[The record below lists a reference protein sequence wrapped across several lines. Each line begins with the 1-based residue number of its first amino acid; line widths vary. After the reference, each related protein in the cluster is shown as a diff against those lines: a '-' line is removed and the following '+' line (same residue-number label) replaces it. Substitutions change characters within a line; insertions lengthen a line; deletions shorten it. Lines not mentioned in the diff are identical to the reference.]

1 MYKRQLQAGVSIDN
15 ITMSSDGNGSMP
27 IFDAEGNNIGVG
39 IASQI
44 SILQEL
50 QDMVQKEG
58 IALTDAIKIVTSN
71 VAKNT
76 KLYPQKGA
84 LQNQSDADILVL
96 DKELKL
102 QHVWARGTHMV
113 ENAKPIVFGTFEKR

>member
-1 MYKRQLQAGVSIDN
+1 
-15 ITMSSDGNGSMP
+15 
-27 IFDAEGNNIGVG
+27 
-39 IASQI
+39 
-44 SILQEL
+44 
-50 QDMVQKEG
+50 MVLKEG
-58 IALTDAIKIVTSN
+58 IKLTDAIKIVTSN

-96 DKELKL
+96 DKELNL